1 MPQDQDIPYF
11 EGKARQC
18 FRLASGCTDQEVTAR
33 LRQLGYEFVAKA
45 LMLGGD
51 RATMPA
57 DWFRPLEDR

>member
-45 LMLGGD
+45 LMLADQRDYARRLVSTVRD
-51 RATMPA
+51 R
-57 DWFRPLEDR
+57 